1 MSMLLLV
8 DDTKPR
14 RPRREP
20 PDVPWRAIA
29 WATTSIGLG
38 IGSGVVDGLASYG
51 LLLGAVTAAGLGFR
65 GGPGIPWSG
74 LRDHRQ

>member
-1 MSMLLLV
+1 MLLLI
-8 DDTKPR
+8 DTRPP

-38 IGSGVVDGLASYG
+38 IGSGLVDGVASYG
-51 LLLGAVTAAGLGFR
+51 LLLGAVTAAGVGFR
-65 GGPGIPWSG
+65 RGPGIPWSG
-74 LRDHRQ
+74 MRDHRQ